1 MRIYL
6 SPLGFDP
13 SPIISLVVRCG
24 IERGDRICL
33 IRPEFGEDTRADRAI
48 ETVKEMTQ
56 RINDGISI
64 DVLKI
69 DNHSVETMIL
79 ALLDEICASTPPFLP
94 DGNLIVNLWRPA
106 RVTVALTTATLILA
120 PRIHQC
126 ATFSDIE
133 RNIEIYKLPRL
144 PFSISGKKFQILSD
158 IATHGPSSISEISRR
173 IKVSEST
180 GSRACAKLAS
190 KELIHVQQENRS
202 KIATL
207 QFSGKIM
214 LKTGKMPS
222 RIS

>member
-1 MRIYL
+1 MILLL
-6 SPLGFDP
+6 S
-13 SPIISLVVRCG
+13 SLWLSG
-24 IERGDRICL
+24 AESNGEDWICL

-94 DGNLIVNLWRPA
+94 DGNLIVNLSGGPRE
-106 RVTVALTTATLILA
+106 VLVALTTATLILA

-133 RNIEIYKLPRL
+133 KY
-144 PFSISGKKFQILSD
+144 
-158 IATHGPSSISEISRR
+158 
-173 IKVSEST
+173 
-180 GSRACAKLAS
+180 
-190 KELIHVQQENRS
+190 
-202 KIATL
+202 
-207 QFSGKIM
+207 
-214 LKTGKMPS
+214 
-222 RIS
+222 